1 MKNLLLLSLILVVA
15 ACGGGGGGGTLGPT
29 LSPAQQANVA
39 TASSASLAASQSQA
53 SNTSISAAVSNLS
66 ELVSAN
72 AVLSSNSA
80 VTASAL
86 AAQQAVGLASTA
98 QNAASAAAADLS
110 VASNVS
116 IVGVVSAG
124 RTICAADNSCTNA
137 EISAL
142 SFRAAEKA
150 KNAAEASLY
159 AITATN
165 QLKSLITSAAPTLNV
180 SVATAAI
187 STAQSSATS
196 AQATA
201 NQAINNYLTSAIT
214 TGATVT
220 PVSPSTGTTG
230 SVAGTPSYSGNT
242 QTIVTTYG
250 DGKTSTA
257 TNTATGTAV
266 TWATDHVTKTITY
279 TFANGGTNPVVS
291 TVAGTAATPTYS
303 GNTQTIVTTYGDG
316 HSATATNTST
326 SAPVTWATDHVTKTI
341 TYTFANGGTNPVVST
356 VAGTAATPTYSGNT
370 QTIVTTYGD
379 GHSATATNTSTSA
392 PVTWATDHVTK
403 TITYTFAN
411 GGTNP
416 VVSTVA
422 GTVSS
427 PALTA
432 AVYPSNWTTT
442 GITVTAPAVSS
453 VTTTYGDGHV
463 STAQDGTSSKP
474 FLQTTLA
481 ALSSPITDP
490 NANISSSTTTYN
502 LTWGTP
508 DKDGPGLSTVFQNGA
523 VASITFTQPFT
534 MWGATVSGQCPAGPV
549 FKFCLNGATIGTP
562 HQEVLEAWR
571 QGWTGKGVNIMI
583 EDFLTQDHGVV
594 VTLLA
599 TRYAPSANTYGFNL
613 ATGIGTYNLSGTVAT
628 PASTLNI
635 GVVNASYGADLKLMI
650 GRANS
655 SSNPWTTTELANAA
669 LSFTSSAQLVVN
681 RISGVTGSGNFSYGD
696 AVVVKAAG
704 NDSITADKEPLVK
717 TLANNSNIKQRLL
730 VVGALNQAG
739 FTSARATSSAY
750 SNTAGTDINVSSRF
764 LVASGTT
771 PFGEGDIAR
780 NGVNIGATLSVDP
793 NGVALGA
800 VGTSYAAPRVAGYI
814 AIVRSKFPN
823 LNAINTSSI
832 ILDTARYDTLSCHPS
847 CSSAIYGKGEA
858 SLSRALAPVGALR

>member
-1 MKNLLLLSLILVVA
+1 MKNLLVLSLILVVA

-39 TASSASLAASQSQA
+39 TASSASLASSQSQA

-86 AAQQAVGLASTA
+86 AAQQAVVLASTA
-98 QNAASAAAADLS
+98 QNAASAAAADLL

-124 RTICAADNSCTNA
+124 RIICAADNSCTNA

-201 NQAINNYLTSAIT
+201 NQAINNYLTSALE

-220 PVSPSTGTTG
+220 AVSPSTGTTG

-242 QTIVTTYG
+242 QTIVTTFG

-316 HSATATNTST
+316 HTATATNTST

-356 VAGTAATPTYSGNT
+356 VAGT
-370 QTIVTTYGD
+370 I
-379 GHSATATNTSTSA
+379 
-392 PVTWATDHVTK
+392 
-403 TITYTFAN
+403 
-411 GGTNP
+411 
-416 VVSTVA
+416 
-422 GTVSS
+422 SS

-453 VTTTYGDGHV
+453 VATTYGDGYV

-481 ALSSPITDP
+481 ALSTPITDP

-508 DKDGPGLSTVFQNGA
+508 DKNGPVYAASFPNASTKLSFNFSYAGV
-523 VASITFTQPFT
+523 
-534 MWGATVSGQCPAGPV
+534 MVSGQGVVGPTV
-549 FKFCLNGATIGTP
+549 VQPSTD
-562 HQEVLEAWR
+562 VLAAWR
-571 QGWTGKGVNIMI
+571 AGWTGKGTSILTIDGYTNRSTCAGSSQSTLGNCHGITTMMISDLVAVGATKYGLDYNYNASVITIGGTNITAPITPNVINMSYWQDSVQTTRHI
-583 EDFLTQDHGVV
+583 NYLTGATSYSNI
-594 VTLLA
+594 TLTGAVLVK
-599 TRYAPSANTYGFNL
+599 SAGNTYGRDTYST
-613 ATGIGTYNLSGTVAT
+613 ATGDYLVKGLVDNAT
-628 PASTLNI
+628 T
-635 GVVNASYGADLKLMI
+635 
-650 GRANS
+650 
-655 SSNPWTTTELANAA
+655 
-669 LSFTSSAQLVVN
+669 VN
-681 RISGVTGSGNFSYGD
+681 R
-696 AVVVKAAG
+696 
-704 NDSITADKEPLVK
+704 
-717 TLANNSNIKQRLL
+717 LL
-730 VVGALNQAG
+730 IVGALDKTGSTA
-739 FTSARATSSAY
+739 SPATIATY
-750 SNTAGTDINVSSRF
+750 SHFA
-764 LVASGTT
+764 
-771 PFGEGDIAR
+771 
-780 NGVNIGATLSVDP
+780 GATVAASNRFVVA
-793 NGVALGA
+793 NGRAPFANGGVSMNGSAIPGYESY
-800 VGTSYAAPRVAGYI
+800 VGTSFAAPVVSGY
-814 AIVRSKFPN
+814 ASVLMSKFPN
-823 LNAINTSSI
+823 LDAIKTSSI

-847 CSSAIYGKGEA
+847 CSAAIYGKGEA

>member
-1 MKNLLLLSLILVVA
+1 MKNLLVSSLILVVA

-39 TASSASLAASQSQA
+39 TASSASLASSQSQA

-80 VTASAL
+80 VTALTL
-86 AAQQAVGLASTA
+86 AAQQAVVLASTA
-98 QNAASAAAADLS
+98 QNAASAAAADLL

-124 RTICAADNSCTNA
+124 RIICAADNSCTNA

-201 NQAINNYLTSAIT
+201 NQAINNYLTSALE

-220 PVSPSTGTTG
+220 AVSPSTGTTG

-242 QTIVTTYG
+242 QTIVTTFG

-291 TVAGTAATPTYS
+291 TVAGT
-303 GNTQTIVTTYGDG
+303 I
-316 HSATATNTST
+316 
-326 SAPVTWATDHVTKTI
+326 
-341 TYTFANGGTNPVVST
+341 
-356 VAGTAATPTYSGNT
+356 
-370 QTIVTTYGD
+370 
-379 GHSATATNTSTSA
+379 
-392 PVTWATDHVTK
+392 
-403 TITYTFAN
+403 
-411 GGTNP
+411 
-416 VVSTVA
+416 
-422 GTVSS
+422 SS

-453 VTTTYGDGHV
+453 VATTYGDGYV

-481 ALSSPITDP
+481 ALSTPITDP

-508 DKDGPGLSTVFQNGA
+508 DKNGPVYAASFPNASTKLSFNFSYAGV
-523 VASITFTQPFT
+523 
-534 MWGATVSGQCPAGPV
+534 MVSGQGVVGPTV
-549 FKFCLNGATIGTP
+549 VQPSTD
-562 HQEVLEAWR
+562 VLAAWR
-571 QGWTGKGVNIMI
+571 AGWTGKGTSILTIDGYTNRSTCAGSSQSTLGNCHGITTMMISDLVAPGASKYGLDYNLNRSAITIGGINITDPITPNVINMSFGTGSTGTATHI
-583 EDFLTQDHGVV
+583 NYLTGATSYSNI
-594 VTLLA
+594 TLTGAVLVK
-599 TRYAPSANTYGFNL
+599 SAGNTYGRDTYST
-613 ATGIGTYNLSGTVAT
+613 ATGDYLVKGLVDNAT
-628 PASTLNI
+628 T
-635 GVVNASYGADLKLMI
+635 
-650 GRANS
+650 
-655 SSNPWTTTELANAA
+655 
-669 LSFTSSAQLVVN
+669 VN
-681 RISGVTGSGNFSYGD
+681 R
-696 AVVVKAAG
+696 
-704 NDSITADKEPLVK
+704 
-717 TLANNSNIKQRLL
+717 LL
-730 VVGALNQAG
+730 IVGALDKTGSTA
-739 FTSARATSSAY
+739 SPATIATY
-750 SNTAGTDINVSSRF
+750 SHFA
-764 LVASGTT
+764 
-771 PFGEGDIAR
+771 
-780 NGVNIGATLSVDP
+780 GATVAASNRFVVA
-793 NGVALGA
+793 NGRAPFANGGVSMNGSAIPGYESY
-800 VGTSYAAPRVAGYI
+800 VGTSFAAPVVSGY
-814 AIVRSKFPN
+814 ASVLMSKFPN
-823 LNAINTSSI
+823 LDAIKTSSI

-847 CSSAIYGKGEA
+847 CSAAIYGKGEA

>member
-1 MKNLLLLSLILVVA
+1 MKNLLVLSLILVVA

-39 TASSASLAASQSQA
+39 TASSASLASSQSQA

-86 AAQQAVGLASTA
+86 AAQQAVVLASTA
-98 QNAASAAAADLS
+98 QNAASAAAADLL

-124 RTICAADNSCTNA
+124 RIICAADNSCTNA

-201 NQAINNYLTSAIT
+201 NQAINNYLTSALE

-220 PVSPSTGTTG
+220 AVSPSTGTTG

-242 QTIVTTYG
+242 QTIVTTFG

-291 TVAGTAATPTYS
+291 TVAGT
-303 GNTQTIVTTYGDG
+303 I
-316 HSATATNTST
+316 
-326 SAPVTWATDHVTKTI
+326 
-341 TYTFANGGTNPVVST
+341 
-356 VAGTAATPTYSGNT
+356 
-370 QTIVTTYGD
+370 
-379 GHSATATNTSTSA
+379 
-392 PVTWATDHVTK
+392 
-403 TITYTFAN
+403 
-411 GGTNP
+411 
-416 VVSTVA
+416 
-422 GTVSS
+422 SS

-453 VTTTYGDGHV
+453 VATTYGDGYV

-474 FLQTTLA
+474 FLQTSLA
-481 ALSSPITDP
+481 ALSTPITDP
-490 NANISSSTTTYN
+490 NANIFSSTTTYN

-508 DKDGPGLSTVFQNGA
+508 DKNGPGYAALFPNASTKLSINISYAGV
-523 VASITFTQPFT
+523 V
-534 MWGATVSGQCPAGPV
+534 VSGQSVVGPTV
-549 FKFCLNGATIGTP
+549 VQPSAD
-562 HQEVLEAWR
+562 VLAAWNA
-571 QGWTGKGVNIMI
+571 GWTGKGTSILTIDGYTNRSFCSGSTQSTLSNCHGITTMMISDLVAPGASKYGLDYNLNRSAITIGGINITDPITPNVINMSFGTGSTGTATHI
-583 EDFLTQDHGVV
+583 NYLTGATSYSNI
-594 VTLLA
+594 TLTGAVLVK
-599 TRYAPSANTYGFNL
+599 SAGNTYGRDTYST
-613 ATGIGTYNLSGTVAT
+613 ATGDYLVKGLVDNAT
-628 PASTLNI
+628 T
-635 GVVNASYGADLKLMI
+635 
-650 GRANS
+650 
-655 SSNPWTTTELANAA
+655 
-669 LSFTSSAQLVVN
+669 VN
-681 RISGVTGSGNFSYGD
+681 R
-696 AVVVKAAG
+696 
-704 NDSITADKEPLVK
+704 
-717 TLANNSNIKQRLL
+717 LL
-730 VVGALNQAG
+730 IVGALDKTGSTA
-739 FTSARATSSAY
+739 SPATIATY
-750 SNTAGTDINVSSRF
+750 SHFA
-764 LVASGTT
+764 
-771 PFGEGDIAR
+771 
-780 NGVNIGATLSVDP
+780 GATVAASNRFVVA
-793 NGVALGA
+793 NGRAPFANGGVSMNGSAIPGYESY
-800 VGTSYAAPRVAGYI
+800 VGTSFAAPVVSGY
-814 AIVRSKFPN
+814 ASVLMSKFPN
-823 LNAINTSSI
+823 LDAIKTSSI

-847 CSSAIYGKGEA
+847 CSAAIYGKGEA

>member
-1 MKNLLLLSLILVVA
+1 MKNLLVSSLILVVA

-39 TASSASLAASQSQA
+39 TASSASLASSQSQA

-80 VTASAL
+80 VTALTL
-86 AAQQAVGLASTA
+86 AAQQAVVLASTA
-98 QNAASAAAADLS
+98 QNAASAAAADLL

-124 RTICAADNSCTNA
+124 RIICAADNSCTNA

-201 NQAINNYLTSAIT
+201 NQAINNYLTSALE

-220 PVSPSTGTTG
+220 AVSPSSGTTG

-242 QTIVTTYG
+242 QTIVTTFG

-316 HSATATNTST
+316 HTATATNTST

-356 VAGTAATPTYSGNT
+356 VAGT
-370 QTIVTTYGD
+370 I
-379 GHSATATNTSTSA
+379 
-392 PVTWATDHVTK
+392 
-403 TITYTFAN
+403 
-411 GGTNP
+411 
-416 VVSTVA
+416 
-422 GTVSS
+422 SS

-453 VTTTYGDGHV
+453 VATTYGDGYV

-474 FLQTTLA
+474 FLQTSLA
-481 ALSSPITDP
+481 ALSTPITDP
-490 NANISSSTTTYN
+490 NANIFSSTTTYN

-508 DKDGPGLSTVFQNGA
+508 DKNGPGYAALFPNASTKLSLNISYAGV
-523 VASITFTQPFT
+523 V
-534 MWGATVSGQCPAGPV
+534 VSGQSVVGPTV
-549 FKFCLNGATIGTP
+549 VQPSAD
-562 HQEVLEAWR
+562 VLAAWNA
-571 QGWTGKGVNIMI
+571 GWTGKGTSILTIDGYTNRSFCSGSTQSTLSNCHGITTMMISDLVAPGASKYGLDYNLNRSAITIGGINITDPITPNVINMSFGTGSTGTATHI
-583 EDFLTQDHGVV
+583 NYLTGATSYSNI
-594 VTLLA
+594 TLTGAVLVK
-599 TRYAPSANTYGFNL
+599 SAGNTYGRDTYST
-613 ATGIGTYNLSGTVAT
+613 ATGDYLVKGLVDNAT
-628 PASTLNI
+628 T
-635 GVVNASYGADLKLMI
+635 
-650 GRANS
+650 
-655 SSNPWTTTELANAA
+655 
-669 LSFTSSAQLVVN
+669 VN
-681 RISGVTGSGNFSYGD
+681 R
-696 AVVVKAAG
+696 
-704 NDSITADKEPLVK
+704 
-717 TLANNSNIKQRLL
+717 LL
-730 VVGALNQAG
+730 IVGALDKTGSTA
-739 FTSARATSSAY
+739 SPATIATY
-750 SNTAGTDINVSSRF
+750 SHFA
-764 LVASGTT
+764 
-771 PFGEGDIAR
+771 
-780 NGVNIGATLSVDP
+780 GATVAASNRFVVA
-793 NGVALGA
+793 NGRAPFANGGVSMNGSAIPGYESY
-800 VGTSYAAPRVAGYI
+800 VGTSFAAPVVSGY
-814 AIVRSKFPN
+814 ASVLMSKFPN
-823 LNAINTSSI
+823 LDAIKTSSI

-847 CSSAIYGKGEA
+847 CSAAIYGKGEA

>member
-1 MKNLLLLSLILVVA
+1 MSSLILVVA

-39 TASSASLAASQSQA
+39 TASSASLASSQSQA

-80 VTASAL
+80 VTASTL
-86 AAQQAVGLASTA
+86 AAQQAVVLASTA
-98 QNAASAAAADLS
+98 QNAASAAAADLL

-124 RTICAADNSCTNA
+124 RIICAADNSCTNA

-201 NQAINNYLTSAIT
+201 NQAINNYLTSALE

-220 PVSPSTGTTG
+220 AVSPSTGTTG

-250 DGKTSTA
+250 DGHT
-257 TNTATGTAV
+257 
-266 TWATDHVTKTITY
+266 
-279 TFANGGTNPVVS
+279 
-291 TVAGTAATPTYS
+291 
-303 GNTQTIVTTYGDG
+303 
-316 HSATATNTST
+316 ATATNTST

-356 VAGTAATPTYSGNT
+356 VAGT
-370 QTIVTTYGD
+370 I
-379 GHSATATNTSTSA
+379 
-392 PVTWATDHVTK
+392 
-403 TITYTFAN
+403 
-411 GGTNP
+411 
-416 VVSTVA
+416 
-422 GTVSS
+422 SS

-453 VTTTYGDGHV
+453 VATTYGDGYV

-474 FLQTTLA
+474 FLQTSLA
-481 ALSSPITDP
+481 ALSTPITDP
-490 NANISSSTTTYN
+490 NANIFSSTTTYN

-508 DKDGPGLSTVFQNGA
+508 DKNGPGYAALFPNASTKLSLNISYAGV
-523 VASITFTQPFT
+523 V
-534 MWGATVSGQCPAGPV
+534 VSGQSVVGPTV
-549 FKFCLNGATIGTP
+549 VQPSAD
-562 HQEVLEAWR
+562 VLAAWNA
-571 QGWTGKGVNIMI
+571 GWTGKGTSILTIDGYTNRSFCSGSTQSTLSNCHGITTMMISDLVAPGASKYGLDYNLNRSAITIGGINITDPITPNVINMSFGTGSTGTATHI
-583 EDFLTQDHGVV
+583 NYLTGATSYSNI
-594 VTLLA
+594 TLTGAVLVK
-599 TRYAPSANTYGFNL
+599 SAGNTYGRDTYST
-613 ATGIGTYNLSGTVAT
+613 ATGDYLVKGLVDNAT
-628 PASTLNI
+628 T
-635 GVVNASYGADLKLMI
+635 
-650 GRANS
+650 
-655 SSNPWTTTELANAA
+655 
-669 LSFTSSAQLVVN
+669 VN
-681 RISGVTGSGNFSYGD
+681 R
-696 AVVVKAAG
+696 
-704 NDSITADKEPLVK
+704 
-717 TLANNSNIKQRLL
+717 LL
-730 VVGALNQAG
+730 IVGALDKTGSTA
-739 FTSARATSSAY
+739 SPATIATY
-750 SNTAGTDINVSSRF
+750 SHFA
-764 LVASGTT
+764 
-771 PFGEGDIAR
+771 
-780 NGVNIGATLSVDP
+780 GATVAASNRFVVA
-793 NGVALGA
+793 NGRAPFANGGVSMNGSAIPGYESY
-800 VGTSYAAPRVAGYI
+800 VGTSFAAPVVSGY
-814 AIVRSKFPN
+814 ASVLMSKFPN
-823 LNAINTSSI
+823 LDAIKTSSI

-847 CSSAIYGKGEA
+847 CSAAIYGKGEA